1 MRSCVFKQ
9 IKKYQELKCLLLK
22 VIFMPQWHIL
32 DSFSEKSRDSILHQ
46 LKRDPE
52 ALTVAS
58 SIMSLTVSCTSMYP
72 SVWSPLPPSA
82 WVSAFLSM
90 GSPSVMVSSSSKLPL
105 CHGQMVSKP
114 LQLIA
119 DNVSS
124 PKSSSK
130 IPWGGLWNGLQQK
143 KWADQSG
150 QA

>member
-46 LKRDPE
+46 LKLDPE

-58 SIMSLTVSCTSMYP
+58 SIMSLTVSYASMYP

-82 WVSAFLSM
+82 WVSASLSM

-105 CHGQMVSKP
+105 CHGQMVPKP
-114 LQLIA
+114 LQLCRKLIA
-119 DNVSS
+119 DNVSF

-130 IPWGGLWNGLQQK
+130 IPWGGLMEWSPAEEMG
-143 KWADQSG
+143 
-150 QA
+150 